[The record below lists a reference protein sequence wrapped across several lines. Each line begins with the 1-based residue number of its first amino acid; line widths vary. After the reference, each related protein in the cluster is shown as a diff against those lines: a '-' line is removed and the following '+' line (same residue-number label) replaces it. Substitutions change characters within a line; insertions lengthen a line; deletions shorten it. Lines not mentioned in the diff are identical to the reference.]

1 MNEEYDKDEY
11 DYCYECIGLGFGRG
25 YVDEK
30 IELNNNN
37 NTDSCDNCEK

>member
-25 YVDEK
+25 YEMRR
-30 IELNNNN
+30 
-37 NTDSCDNCEK
+37 